1 MRMDTSLRSTK
12 LVALLVAAAVV
23 VGVAGCTG
31 DADTPPDSGSG
42 TATAGSPSPD
52 DDGSDAAECLIGDW
66 IASDGALEEWYRSF
80 VAGEDIAI
88 NSVSG
93 ELLLSFSDSD
103 FVYSTRDL
111 TVEMTIA
118 DQNATT
124 QLTGGAAGTYR
135 AEPGGIMSTTVE
147 SSDFDGTATV
157 SGIEFSAEELGL
169 DLTGAGAFVG
179 YECTAAQLVLETQ
192 SVDART
198 STIELLPAG

>member
-1 MRMDTSLRSTK
+1 MRMDTNSHTTK
-12 LVALLVAAAVV
+12 LVAFLVAAAVV

-31 DADTPPDSGSG
+31 DTDTPPDSGSG
-42 TATAGSPSPD
+42 AATEGSPSPD
-52 DDGSDAAECLIGDW
+52 VDGSDAAECLIGDW

-93 ELLLSFSDSD
+93 ELLLSFSESD

-118 DQNATT
+118 DQSATT

-157 SGIEFSAEELGL
+157 GGIEFGAGELGIN
-169 DLTGAGAFVG
+169 LTGAGAFVG
-179 YECTAAQLVLETQ
+179 FECTAAKLVLETQ